1 MLIAVKAVRSVSFV
15 LVFFLLACSEDDAD
29 PAATA
34 NRAPTISGIP
44 STSVSRNAPYVFAPT
59 ATDADGDA
67 LLFGIDGK
75 PGWASFNPSNGQV
88 SGTPTASDVGVYR
101 GIVVWVS
108 DGTNQTLLPAFDL
121 TVVGDAPA
129 NPAPTISGSPATS
142 VVAGTMY
149 SFTPTASDPNGDPLS
164 FTIRNRPTWATFTP
178 TNGRLQGTPP
188 AAGSGRYADIAISV
202 SDGTTTVA
210 LAPFSIAVA
219 LAAANTAPEILGD
232 PMTSVEAGSAYAF
245 VPTAND
251 PDGDSLAFGIGGLP
265 PWASFDTATGALT
278 GTPPA
283 AGTFAN
289 VVISVSDGKASAM
302 LAPFSIT
309 VTAAASNTRPQIS
322 GTPATTA
329 TQGVAYSFQATAT
342 DADNDPITYT
352 IANRPA
358 WATFNAS
365 TGLLQGTPGANHVRT
380 YSNIVI
386 GVTDGKAAVQLPAFA
401 IAVAAAN
408 GAPVI
413 SGTPATTATVGT
425 QYSFQPTATDA
436 DNNTL
441 TFSITNRPTWAT
453 FNTSN
458 GRLLGTPTAA
468 NLGAF
473 ANIGISVS
481 DGQVT
486 SALPAFT
493 ITVSAPPNAAPVIS
507 GTPATSTVV
516 GTQYTFQPTATD
528 ADNNA
533 LTFSITNR
541 PSWATFSTTTGRLQ
555 GTPAAANVGSFA
567 NIVISVSDG
576 QASAALAAFAIS
588 VGAPANTAPTI
599 SGTPG
604 TSAMVG
610 TQYAFQPSATDAQN
624 NALTFSI
631 TNRPTWATF
640 NTATGRLS
648 GTPGA
653 ANVGSFANIG
663 ISVSDGLA
671 SASLPAF
678 SISVSPAPNVAPTIS
693 GTPATAV
700 MQGTQYSFQPTAVD
714 ANGDVLTF
722 SIVNKPA
729 WATFSAATGRLEGT
743 PGAANVGTTTG
754 IVISV
759 SDGALTSALAAFNV
773 TVQAVA
779 IGSATL
785 SWTPPTQNTDGS
797 ALTDLAGFKIY
808 WGTSQANL
816 PNVVTINNPGITSYL
831 VENLVAGTYFFA
843 ATAFDASGNEST
855 RSNVASKTIQ

>member
-1 MLIAVKAVRSVSFV
+1 MLITVKAVRWVSIV

-34 NRAPTISGIP
+34 NRAPTISGTP
-44 STSVSRNAPYVFAPT
+44 STSVSRNAPYMFAPT

-75 PGWASFNPSNGQV
+75 PAWASFNPSNGQV
-88 SGTPTASDVGVYR
+88 SGTPTATDVGVYR

-188 AAGSGRYADIAISV
+188 ADSSGRYADIAISV

-245 VPTAND
+245 VATAND
-251 PDGDSLAFGIGGLP
+251 PDGDSLVFGIGGLP

-302 LAPFSIT
+302 LPPFSIT

-329 TQGVAYSFQATAT
+329 TQGVAYSFQPTAT

-401 IAVAAAN
+401 ITVAAAN

-441 TFSITNRPTWAT
+441 TFSITNRPSWAT

-458 GRLLGTPTAA
+458 GRLLGHP
-468 NLGAF
+468 
-473 ANIGISVS
+473 
-481 DGQVT
+481 DGSEHRRVCEHRHQR
-486 SALPAFT
+486 
-493 ITVSAPPNAAPVIS
+493 
-507 GTPATSTVV
+507 
-516 GTQYTFQPTATD
+516 QR
-528 ADNNA
+528 
-533 LTFSITNR
+533 R
-541 PSWATFSTTTGRLQ
+541 PSDERAAGFHDHGERAAERRACDLRHAGDEHRGRHAIHFSADRNRCGQQCAHVQHHEPAELGHLQHHDRSSARNAGRCERGIVRQ
-555 GTPAAANVGSFA
+555 HRDQRQRRSGVRGAGGFCDHRRCAGEHCPDHFGNAGNERDGRHAIRIPTVRDRRPKQRVDVQHHEPADLGDIQYGNGASFRHAGS
-567 NIVISVSDG
+567 
-576 QASAALAAFAIS
+576 
-588 VGAPANTAPTI
+588 
-599 SGTPG
+599 
-604 TSAMVG
+604 
-610 TQYAFQPSATDAQN
+610 
-624 NALTFSI
+624 
-631 TNRPTWATF
+631 RER
-640 NTATGRLS
+640 RL
-648 GTPGA
+648 
-653 ANVGSFANIG
+653 VCEHRHQRQRRF
-663 ISVSDGLA
+663 A

-678 SISVSPAPNVAPTIS
+678 SITVSPAPNVAPTIS

-700 MQGTQYSFQPTAVD
+700 MQGTQYSFQPAAVD

-759 SDGALTSALAAFNV
+759 SDGALTSPLPAFNV

-779 IGSATL
+779 VGSATL

-816 PNVVTINNPGITSYL
+816 PNVVTVNNPGITSYL